1 MNQHS
6 SGMAHINQQSSI
18 MAHMEGMVEPKKV
31 EGPWRTLK

>member
-18 MAHMEGMVEPKKV
+18 MAHV
-31 EGPWRTLK
+31 EGWWSRRKWKALGEL